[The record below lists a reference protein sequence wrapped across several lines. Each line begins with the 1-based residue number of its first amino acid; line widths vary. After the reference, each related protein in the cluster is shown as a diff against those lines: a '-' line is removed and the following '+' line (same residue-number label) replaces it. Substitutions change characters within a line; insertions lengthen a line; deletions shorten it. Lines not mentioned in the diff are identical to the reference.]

1 MFTQEKADAVCA
13 LLAEGQSLRK
23 AAAACS
29 VSASHVL
36 DWCDTNAEFGEQ
48 YARARARGYQQ
59 LADEILEISD
69 DSSGDII
76 ATEHGEK
83 VDSEFVARSRLRVDS
98 RKWMLAKMLPKVYGD
113 KVEHEHKGNVRITAS
128 AHDEAI

>member
-23 AAAACS
+23 AAAS
-29 VSASHVL
+29 IGVNPNTVL
-36 DWCDTNAEFGEQ
+36 NWCDDNEAFSLQ

-69 DSSGDII
+69 DSSG
-76 ATEHGEK
+76 
-83 VDSEFVARSRLRVDS
+83 ARRAR
-98 RKWMLAKMLPKVYGD
+98 RW
-113 KVEHEHKGNVRITAS
+113 R
-128 AHDEAI
+128 